1 MADLCKICNGKVNL
15 LTRIKLKDGYICSKC
30 YRKSNLPLNCSCFS
44 SEDIQERYQYLEKN
58 KEITKCFSPT
68 TKIGKYLFVDDR
80 NQLFRVGKT
89 GECLPFSDLANFE
102 LNEDG
107 ETISKG
113 GLGKAVAGGLL
124 LGGVGA
130 VVGGVTGKKK
140 HKSLVNSMYIRIS
153 LKNRWIKTLKID
165 LIKASTKKSSGIY
178 KIAKQSADEIIS
190 TLEMI
195 SCNNESKTEI
205 AVTTTTSSPAD
216 EILKYKELLDM
227 GAITQKEF
235 NKKKK
240 DLLG

>member
-1 MADLCKICNGKVNL
+1 MADLCKICDSKVNL
-15 LTRIKLKDGYICSKC
+15 LTRVKLKDGYMCLKC
-30 YRKSNLPLNCSCFS
+30 YKKSNLPLNCSCFS
-44 SEDIQERYQYLEKN
+44 SGDIRERYQYLEQSKELTKN
-58 KEITKCFSPT
+58 FSST
-68 TKIGKYLFVDDR
+68 TKIGQYLFVDDS
-80 NQLFRVGKT
+80 NQLFKLDKK
-89 GECLPFSDLANFE
+89 GECYPFSDLVNFE

-153 LKNRWIKTLKID
+153 LKNRWVKSLKID
-165 LIKASTKKSSGIY
+165 LINTQTKKSSKIY
-178 KIAKQSADEIIS
+178 KLAKQSADEIIS

-195 SCNNESKTEI
+195 SSNNESNEEI
-205 AVTTTTSSPAD
+205 AVTNTSSPAD

-227 GAITQKEF
+227 GAITQEEF
-235 NKKKK
+235 DKKKK